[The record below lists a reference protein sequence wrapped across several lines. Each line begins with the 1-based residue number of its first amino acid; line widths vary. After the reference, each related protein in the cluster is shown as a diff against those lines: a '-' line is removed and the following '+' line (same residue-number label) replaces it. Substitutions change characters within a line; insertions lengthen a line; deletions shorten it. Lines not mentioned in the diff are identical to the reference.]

1 MYQLKVIIT
10 STRPGR
16 RGIAVANWFSEKAK
30 TLRDFNSEV
39 LDLKEIDLPLL
50 DEPFHPKLQKYQ
62 QEHTKEWSKKINEG
76 DAFVFV
82 IPEYNYGMPPAMLNA
97 IDFVFKEWNYKPA
110 ALVSYGGI
118 SGGLR
123 SAQMCKL
130 VLTTV
135 KVMPLMEGISLPF
148 FEKNINE
155 SGVFVSNELIDKSF
169 HTMMDELLKWT
180 KGMQYMRDN
189 FLNETVH

>member
-1 MYQLKVIIT
+1 MYQLKIIIT

-62 QEHTKEWSKKINEG
+62 QEHTKEWSKKINEA